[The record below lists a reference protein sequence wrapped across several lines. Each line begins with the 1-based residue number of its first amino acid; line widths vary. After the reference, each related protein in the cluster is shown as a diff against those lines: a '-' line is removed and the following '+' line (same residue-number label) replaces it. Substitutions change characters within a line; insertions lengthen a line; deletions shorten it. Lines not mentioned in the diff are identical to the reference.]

1 MGSYT
6 GYSIISHPTFPFM
19 PISLLSKH
27 LRGLPLLLLVPA
39 VSLPLSQAT
48 AVSLP
53 TGTLYHP
60 TEVTVQGTVSDDKGS
75 PLPGATIVLK
85 GVAGVGVTADGD
97 GKFSLTVP
105 DANATLVISSI
116 GFVAQEVSLAG
127 RTTLSIRLVADNKAL
142 DEVVVVGYG
151 TQRRSDITGA
161 VGSVK
166 ATELVERPVVNVAQG
181 LQGKVAGVD
190 VSLNSGQPGSA
201 PVIRVRGYSSINAGN
216 TPLYVVD
223 GVFWEQGITTLNPND
238 IESLE
243 VLKDASATAIYG
255 ARGSSGVIL
264 ITTKRGRKG
273 SQVSYDNY
281 LSVSKIARK
290 LDVLNA
296 RDFLAMED
304 LGYQNVQ
311 KFDPTGWA
319 AGKYTNRD
327 PRLKRQALANPNDPK
342 RLFDADLN
350 PLYDVDWQN
359 EVTQTA
365 VAQSHNLAFS
375 GGSDQTT
382 FGLFLNYTNAQ
393 GIMRETYQKRYSGRL
408 TVDNQVKD
416 WLKVGATLNYSN
428 IEDKI
433 GNNFVGGNNIP
444 RMMIEMIPI
453 VPIQYSNGVYGKRQ
467 DYPDMEGGDNPVAI
481 TREDVNLTRNQ
492 VFAGNLYANIT
503 FTPSLSFRTVFG
515 ANISSQFNPSYE
527 SNLIQLR
534 AGTQNLAGIGAY
546 DGKSIQWQ
554 NYLTYNKTFNQDH
567 ALNVVA
573 GVDLQRFQSQGI
585 YTETQGLSD
594 NAYGFYNLAAGATPQ
609 VQGTFNGAAN
619 QFDANQFLSFFGR
632 ANYTY
637 KDRYI
642 LTGTLRSDGASRFGT
657 DYQRGTFPSG
667 AVAWRISQEPFLA
680 GNKTIS
686 DMKLRF
692 GYGQTGNSSFAN
704 YRSQALL
711 GTNSY
716 IFNGVRVGGTTLNTL
731 ANPELRWERAT
742 QYDLGFNLG
751 LWQNRINFEADIYS
765 RTTTDLLLARP
776 VPRTSGYGS
785 IFSNIGSVRNQG
797 LELSLN
803 TVNIQGKDFT
813 WSTTFNV
820 SFLKNRVLALGEAG
834 DDIYPGPNFLNDTNV
849 LRIGQPVGS
858 LFGVV
863 RAGTW
868 GTAEADQALRYN
880 RLPGDLKFVDQ
891 NNDGQ
896 INNSDRVIIGKSIPT
911 GFGTFSNNFRYKGF
925 DLLVDIQFTYGN
937 DVMNLTHHSAL
948 DRTDQA
954 NSYTRAYTDA
964 WTPENQNTMIAQV
977 RPSYVYYDSRIDSYK
992 VEDGSFIRGRN
1003 AVLGYNFSNELVQ
1016 RLKLSRLRV
1025 YVSAQNFF
1033 LATKYKGYDPETSTY
1048 GDAFAQGIQFFDYP
1062 KARVFTAGLNVT
1074 L

>member
-1 MGSYT
+1 MV
-6 GYSIISHPTFPFM
+6 
-19 PISLLSKH
+19 ISLSIKS
-27 LRGLPLLLLVPA
+27 LRKLPLLLLAPVA
-39 VSLPLSQAT
+39 TLPLSQAT
-48 AVSLP
+48 AAGLP
-53 TGTLYHP
+53 AGALYKP
-60 TEVTVQGTVSDDKGS
+60 VAVTVQGTVTDDKGS

-85 GVAGVGVTADGD
+85 GVAGVGVTADAD
-97 GKFSLTVP
+97 GKFTLSVP

-116 GFVAQEVSLAG
+116 GFVAQEVNLEG
-127 RTTLSIRLVADNKAL
+127 RTTLSIKLVSDNKAL

-151 TQRRSDITGA
+151 TQRRSDVTGA
-161 VGSVK
+161 IGSVK
-166 ATELVERPVVNVAQG
+166 AAELVERPVVNVAQG
-181 LQGKVAGVD
+181 LQGKVPGVD

-255 ARGSSGVIL
+255 ARGSSGVII

-281 LSVSKIARK
+281 VSVSKIARK

-311 KFDPTGWA
+311 KFDPAGWA
-319 AGKYTNRD
+319 AGKYAARD

-342 RLFDADLN
+342 RLFDSNLN
-350 PLYDVDWQN
+350 PLYDIDWQD
-359 EVTQTA
+359 EVTRTG

-375 GGSDQTT
+375 GGNDQTT

-393 GIMRETYQKRYSGRL
+393 GIIRETYQKRYSGRL

-453 VPIQYSNGVYGKRQ
+453 VPIQYPNGVYGKRQ

-481 TREDVNLTRNQ
+481 VREDINLTRNQ

-503 FTPSLSFRTVFG
+503 FSPSLSFRSVFG
-515 ANISSQFNPSYE
+515 ANFSSQLNPTAS

-534 AGTQNLAGIGAY
+534 AGTQNLAGFTAY
-546 DGKSIQWQ
+546 DGKSVQWQ
-554 NYLTYNKTFNQDH
+554 NYLTYNKVFGQDH

-573 GVDLQRFQSQGI
+573 GVDVQRFQALQD
-585 YTETQGLSD
+585 YTETRGLSD
-594 NAYGFYNLAAGATPQ
+594 NSYSYYNLGAGATPQ
-609 VQGTFNGAAN
+609 VPTSS
-619 QFDANQFLSFFGR
+619 FDANQFLSVFGR

-642 LTGTLRSDGASRFGT
+642 LTATARSDGSSRFGT
-657 DYQRGTFPSG
+657 SNQYGFFPSG
-667 AVAWRISQEPFLA
+667 AVAWRISQEPFLV

-692 GYGQTGNSSFAN
+692 GYGQTGNSNFAN
-704 YRSQALL
+704 YQSQARL

-716 IFNGVRVGGTTLNTL
+716 IYNGVRVGGTTISTL
-731 ANPELRWERAT
+731 GNPDLRWERAS

-751 LWQNRINFEADIYS
+751 LWQNRVSFEADIYS
-765 RTTTDLLLARP
+765 RTTSDLLLARP
-776 VPRTSGYGS
+776 VPRTSGYSS
-785 IFSNIGSVRNQG
+785 IFSNVGSVRNQG
-797 LELSLN
+797 LELALN

-813 WSTTFNV
+813 WSTNFNI
-820 SFLKNRVLALGEAG
+820 SFLKNRVLALGPAG
-834 DDIYPGPNFLNDTNV
+834 DDIYPGPNFLNETNV

-868 GTAEADQALRYN
+868 GTAEADEARRYN

-896 INNSDRVIIGKSIPT
+896 INDLDRVIIGKAIPT

-954 NSYTRAYTDA
+954 NSYSRAYTDA
-964 WTPENQNTMIAQV
+964 WTPDNQNTMIAQV

-1016 RLKLSRLRV
+1016 RLKLARIRV

-1033 LATKYKGYDPETSTY
+1033 LATKYQGYDPETSTY
-1048 GDAFAQGIQFFDYP
+1048 SNAFAQGIQFFDYP

>member
-1 MGSYT
+1 MATSL
-6 GYSIISHPTFPFM
+6 SI
-19 PISLLSKH
+19 KN

-39 VSLPLSQAT
+39 TVLPLSQAT
-48 AVSLP
+48 AH
-53 TGTLYHP
+53 GTIAGVRYRVA
-60 TEVTVQGTVSDDKGS
+60 VTVQGVVTDERGT

-85 GVAGVGVTADGD
+85 GNTSVGVSSDAD
-97 GKFSLTVP
+97 GKFSLSVP
-105 DANATLVISSI
+105 TGNETLVISSI
-116 GFVAQEVSLAG
+116 GYVSQELNLAG
-127 RTTLSIRLVADNKAL
+127 RTTLNIRLVADNKAL

-151 TQRRSDITGA
+151 TQKRSDVTGA
-161 VGSVK
+161 IGSVK
-166 ATELVERPVVNVAQG
+166 AAELVERPVVNVAQG

-255 ARGSSGVIL
+255 ARGSSGVII
-264 ITTKRGRKG
+264 ITTKRGRRG

-281 LSVSKIARK
+281 VSVSKIARK

-296 RDFLAMED
+296 RDFLALED

-311 KFDPTGWA
+311 KFDPSGWA
-319 AGKYTNRD
+319 AGKYAARD

-342 RLFDADLN
+342 RLFDASLN
-350 PLYDVDWQN
+350 PLYDVDWQDAT
-359 EVTQTA
+359 TQTG

-393 GIMRETYQKRYSGRL
+393 GIIRETYQKRYSGRL

-416 WLKVGATLNYSN
+416 WLKVGATLNYSS

-453 VPIQYSNGVYGKRQ
+453 VPIQYPNGVYGKRQ

-481 TREDVNLTRNQ
+481 TREDINLTRNQ
-492 VFAGNLYANIT
+492 VFAANIYANIT
-503 FTPSLSFRTVFG
+503 FSPNLSFRSVFG
-515 ANISSQFNPSYE
+515 ANISSQLNPTAS

-534 AGTQNLAGIGAY
+534 GGTQNLAGFTAY
-546 DGKSIQWQ
+546 DGRSLQWQ
-554 NYLTYNKTFNQDH
+554 NYLTYNKVFAQDH

-573 GVDLQRFQSQGI
+573 GIDAQRFQALQD
-585 YTETQGLSD
+585 YTETRGLSD
-594 NAYGFYNLAAGATPQ
+594 NSYSYYNLGAGATPQ
-609 VQGTFNGAAN
+609 VPTSN
-619 QFDANQFLSFFGR
+619 FDANQFFSIFGR

-642 LTGTLRSDGASRFGT
+642 LTGTIRSDGSSRFGT
-657 DYQRGTFPSG
+657 DYQRGVFPSG
-667 AVAWRISQEPFLA
+667 AVAWRMSQEPFLA
-680 GNKTIS
+680 GNSTIS

-692 GYGQTGNSSFAN
+692 GYGQTGNSNFAN
-704 YRSQALL
+704 YQSQARL

-716 IFNGVRVGGTTLNTL
+716 IINGVRVGGTTLNTL
-731 ANPELRWERAT
+731 GNPELRWERAS
-742 QYDLGFNLG
+742 QYDLGYNLG
-751 LWQNRINFEADIYS
+751 LWQNRVTFEADLYT
-765 RTTTDLLLARP
+765 RTTSDLLLARP

-785 IFSNIGSVRNQG
+785 IFSNVGSVRNQG
-797 LELSLN
+797 PELSLN

-813 WSTTFNV
+813 WSTNFNI
-820 SFLKNRVLALGEAG
+820 SFLKNRVLALGPAG
-834 DDIYPGPNFLNDTNV
+834 DDIYPGPNFLNETNV

-863 RAGTW
+863 REGTW

-880 RLPGDLKFVDQ
+880 RLPGDLKFKDQ

-896 INNSDRVIIGKSIPT
+896 INDLDRVIIGKAIPT
-911 GFGTFSNNFRYKGF
+911 GFGTLSNTFRYKGF
-925 DLLVDIQFTYGN
+925 DLLFDVQFTYGN

-954 NSYTRAYTDA
+954 NSYSRAYTDA
-964 WTPENQNTMIAQV
+964 WTPTNQNTMIAQV

-1003 AVLGYNFSNELVQ
+1003 AVLGYNFSNGVIE
-1016 RLKLSRLRV
+1016 RLKLTRLRV

-1033 LATKYKGYDPETSTY
+1033 LITKYKGYDPETSTY
-1048 GDAFAQGIQFFDYP
+1048 GNAFAQGIQFFDYP

>member
-1 MGSYT
+1 M
-6 GYSIISHPTFPFM
+6 H
-19 PISLLSKH
+19 ISLSIKR
-27 LRGLPLLLLVPA
+27 LRGLPLLLLAPA
-39 VSLPLSQAT
+39 LSLPLSQAT
-48 AVSLP
+48 AAGLP
-53 TGTLYHP
+53 SRALYHP
-60 TEVTVQGTVSDDKGS
+60 AEVTVQGTVSDDKGS

-85 GVAGVGVTADGD
+85 GVAGVGVTADAD
-97 GKFSLTVP
+97 GKFSLAVP

-116 GFVAQEVSLAG
+116 GFVAQEVNLAG
-127 RTTLSIRLVADNKAL
+127 RTSLTVRLVADNKAL

-151 TQRRSDITGA
+151 TQRRSDLTGA
-161 VGSVK
+161 IGSVK
-166 ATELVERPVVNVAQG
+166 AAELVERPVVNVAQG
-181 LQGKVAGVD
+181 LQGKVPGVD

-201 PVIRVRGYSSINAGN
+201 PIIRVRGYSSISAGN

-223 GVFWEQGITTLNPND
+223 GVFWEQGIATLNPND

-281 LSVSKIARK
+281 VSISKIARK

-319 AGKYTNRD
+319 TGKYTNRD

-492 VFAGNLYANIT
+492 VFAGNIYANII
-503 FTPSLSFRTVFG
+503 FSPSLNFRSVFG

-534 AGTQNLAGIGAY
+534 AGTQNLAGIGTY
-546 DGKSIQWQ
+546 DGKSLQWQ
-554 NYLTYNKTFNQDH
+554 NYLTYNKVFKQDH

-573 GVDLQRFQSQGI
+573 GVDAQRFQSQGI

-594 NAYGFYNLAAGATPQ
+594 NAYLFYNLAAGATPQ
-609 VQGTFNGAAN
+609 VPGTFEGATN
-619 QFDANQFLSFFGR
+619 QFNANQFLSVFGR

-637 KDRYI
+637 KERYI
-642 LTGTLRSDGASRFGT
+642 LTATARADGSSRFGSANQ
-657 DYQRGTFPSG
+657 YGFFPSG
-667 AVAWRISQEPFLA
+667 AAAWRISQEPFLV
-680 GNKTIS
+680 GNTTIS

-692 GYGQTGNSSFAN
+692 GYGQTGNSNFAN
-704 YRSQALL
+704 YQSPARL

-716 IFNGVRVGGTTLNTL
+716 IFNGVRVGGTTLGTL
-731 ANPELRWERAT
+731 SNPELGWEHAS

-751 LWQNRINFEADIYS
+751 LWQNRVTFEADIYT
-765 RTTTDLLLARP
+765 RTTSQLLLARP
-776 VPRTSGYGS
+776 VPRTSGYSS
-785 IFSNIGSVRNQG
+785 IFSNVGGVRNQG
-797 LELSLN
+797 LELALN

-813 WSTTFNV
+813 WSTNFNI
-820 SFLKNRVLALGEAG
+820 SFLKNRVIALGPAG
-834 DDIYPGPNFLNDTNV
+834 DDIYPGPNFLNETNV

-863 RAGTW
+863 RNGTW
-868 GTAEADQALRYN
+868 STEEADEARRYN

-896 INNSDRVIIGKSIPT
+896 INDLDRVIIGKAIPT

-925 DLLVDIQFTYGN
+925 DLLFDVQFTYGN

-954 NSYTRAYTDA
+954 NSYSRAYTDA
-964 WTPENQNTMIAQV
+964 WTPTNQNTSIAQV

-1016 RLKLSRLRV
+1016 RLKLARLRV

-1033 LATKYKGYDPETSTY
+1033 LVTKYKGYDPETSTY
-1048 GDAFAQGIQFFDYP
+1048 VNANTNTNAFSQGIQFFDYP

>member
-1 MGSYT
+1 MVFSL
-6 GYSIISHPTFPFM
+6 SIKS
-19 PISLLSKH
+19 
-27 LRGLPLLLLVPA
+27 LRGLPLLLLAPA
-39 VSLPLSQAT
+39 AALPLSQAT
-48 AVSLP
+48 AAVLP
-53 TGTLYHP
+53 AGVLYRP
-60 TEVTVQGTVSDDKGS
+60 AQVTVQGTITDDKGS
-75 PLPGATIVLK
+75 PLPGATVVLK
-85 GVAGVGVTADGD
+85 GATGVGVTADAD

-105 DANATLVISSI
+105 DANATLVVSSI
-116 GFVAQEVSLAG
+116 GFVAQEVNIGG
-127 RTTLSIRLVADNKAL
+127 RTTLDIKLVADNKAL

-151 TQRRSDITGA
+151 TQRRSDVTGA
-161 VGSVK
+161 IGSVK
-166 ATELVERPVVNVAQG
+166 AAELVERPVVNVAQG

-190 VSLNSGQPGSA
+190 VSLNSGQPGSS

-255 ARGSSGVIL
+255 ARGSSGVII

-281 LSVSKIARK
+281 VSISKMARK

-296 RDFLAMED
+296 RDFLALED

-311 KFDPTGWA
+311 KFDPAGWA
-319 AGKYTNRD
+319 AGKYANKD

-359 EVTQTA
+359 EVTQTG

-393 GIMRETYQKRYSGRL
+393 GILRETYQKRYSGRL

-467 DYPDMEGGDNPVAI
+467 DYPDMETGDNPVAI

-534 AGTQNLAGIGAY
+534 AGPQSLAGIGAY

-554 NYLTYNKTFNQDH
+554 NYLTYNKSFNQDH

-573 GVDLQRFQSQGI
+573 GIDVQRFQSNGF
-585 YTETQGLSD
+585 YSETQGLSD
-594 NAYGFYNLAAGATPQ
+594 NAYGYYNLAAGATPQ
-609 VQGTFNGAAN
+609 VQGTFGGAAN
-619 QFDANQFLSFFGR
+619 QFDANQFLSVFGR

-642 LTGTLRSDGASRFGT
+642 LTATARSDGASRFGASNQ
-657 DYQRGTFPSG
+657 YGFFPSG
-667 AVAWRISQEPFLA
+667 AVAWRISQEPFLV

-692 GYGQTGNSSFAN
+692 GYGQTGNSNFAN
-704 YRSQALL
+704 YQSQARL

-716 IFNGVRVGGTTLNTL
+716 IFNGVRVGGTTINTL
-731 ANPELRWERAT
+731 GNPDLRWERAS

-751 LWQNRINFEADIYS
+751 LWQNRVSFEADIYS
-765 RTTTDLLLARP
+765 RTTSDLLLARP

-785 IFSNIGSVRNQG
+785 IFSNVGSVRNQG

-803 TVNIQGKDFT
+803 TVNVQGKDFT
-813 WSTTFNV
+813 WSTTFNI
-820 SFLKNRVLALGEAG
+820 SFLKNRVRALGPAG
-834 DDIYPGPNFLNDTNV
+834 DDIYPGPNFLNETNV

-868 GTAEADQALRYN
+868 STAEADQALRYN

-896 INNSDRVIIGKSIPT
+896 INDLDRVIIGKAIPT

-925 DLLVDIQFTYGN
+925 DLLVDVQFTYGN

-954 NSYTRAYTDA
+954 NSYSRAYKDA
-964 WTPENQNTMIAQV
+964 WTPDNQNTMIAQV

-1016 RLKLSRLRV
+1016 RLKLARIRV

-1048 GDAFAQGIQFFDYP
+1048 GNAFAQGIQFFDYP
-1062 KARVFTAGLNVT
+1062 KSRVFTAGLNVT